1 MRLTGLVVALGV
13 FCAAASARA
22 EPGPSRDVVV
32 VVGEPSDQVVQS
44 LLAQLA
50 QSQLP
55 ARGSSSVEPSLSSI
69 AAAEGV
75 PAVVRVQRGHEALE
89 VWLASLQAGRP
100 MLDLRLRGRGDPE
113 SLVLQCVELLRSQP
127 ELGAANARRAAPA
140 QTAPT
145 VQVPPKSSRAPS
157 LSEERASSRTN
168 ARLEL
173 GTGYNLASRQL
184 HWASVDAAAG
194 LRWRRALLTLRASVP
209 WWGADFEQPEGHALV
224 HSPGLAV
231 AAELLSGQAR
241 FGFGGGPLLGVRAL
255 RITGTDSRVHV
266 SDQDAMLLELGV
278 QGRVEC
284 DACLGLRS
292 FLSLRAGYLL
302 PSARVR
308 FSGSERT
315 SFGPVVVGA
324 VLGIALEG
332 GE

>member
-1 MRLTGLVVALGV
+1 M
-13 FCAAASARA
+13 
-22 EPGPSRDVVV
+22 
-32 VVGEPSDQVVQS
+32 
-44 LLAQLA
+44 
-50 QSQLP
+50 
-55 ARGSSSVEPSLSSI
+55 
-69 AAAEGV
+69 
-75 PAVVRVQRGHEALE
+75 
-89 VWLASLQAGRP
+89 
-100 MLDLRLRGRGDPE
+100 
-113 SLVLQCVELLRSQP
+113 
-127 ELGAANARRAAPA
+127 
-140 QTAPT
+140 
-145 VQVPPKSSRAPS
+145 
-157 LSEERASSRTN
+157 
-168 ARLEL
+168 
-173 GTGYNLASRQL
+173 
-184 HWASVDAAAG
+184 
-194 LRWRRALLTLRASVP
+194 
-209 WWGADFEQPEGHALV
+209 